1 MLNFKTRSER
11 IANESKKDYWQII
24 EILTAYV
31 RNNSGIDS
39 YSKDVSLKNVPISMD
54 IQANESTKNKV
65 PQIRTISLDIQAILT
80 VIIRRKYSYK
90 DGETKKLDFKG
101 TNLQKTNLSGANLSG
116 ANLSDANLSWAN
128 LSDANLSWAN
138 LSEAN
143 LSWAN
148 LSWANLSWAY
158 LEGANLEGANL
169 KEANLK
175 EAKNLTI
182 DQLSKAKTLY
192 NAKLNEKL
200 LIPLKEKDPALFEE
214 PKK

>member
-116 ANLSDANLSWAN
+116 VK
-128 LSDANLSWAN
+128 
-138 LSEAN
+138 LSEVELSGAKLSGAKLSEVN
-143 LSWAN
+143 LK
-148 LSWANLSWAY
+148 
-158 LEGANLEGANL
+158 GTNL
-169 KEANLK
+169 KEANLSK
-175 EAKNLTI
+175 ANLSGAKHLTY
-182 DQLSKAKTLY
+182 DQLSKVKTLY
-192 NAKLNEKL
+192 NAKLDDEL
-200 LIPLKEKDPALFEE
+200 LIPLKEKYPALFEKPE
-214 PKK
+214 Q